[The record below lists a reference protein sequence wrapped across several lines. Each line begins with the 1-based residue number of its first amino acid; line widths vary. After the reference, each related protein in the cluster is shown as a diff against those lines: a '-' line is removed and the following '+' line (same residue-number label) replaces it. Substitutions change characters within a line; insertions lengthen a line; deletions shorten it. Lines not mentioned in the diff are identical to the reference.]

1 MRRHLPWVCWWLALV
16 LALPLSG
23 TGQAADIGAASPSQL
38 LSALRTGKPVVLV
51 IANGA
56 PARPTDEAYGDWADA
71 LNNFAAHADPGVKI
85 IRLTA
90 RAYRSAIAAPRIP
103 GHFATLFIRDL
114 DHALLYRGMILEPQ
128 VYRLGLD
135 YVLQQTEPSTA
146 KAYGLAPTTVR
157 LRRRK
162 IGSIEVNAV
171 A

>member
-1 MRRHLPWVCWWLALV
+1 
-16 LALPLSG
+16 
-23 TGQAADIGAASPSQL
+23 L
-38 LSALRTGKPVVLV
+38 LSALRAGKPVVLV

-90 RAYRSAIAAPRIP
+90 RAYR
-103 GHFATLFIRDL
+103 
-114 DHALLYRGMILEPQ
+114 
-128 VYRLGLD
+128 
-135 YVLQQTEPSTA
+135 
-146 KAYGLAPTTVR
+146 
-157 LRRRK
+157 K